1 MGISAG
7 ETKFPRWDM
16 PRSCN
21 TLVARIVVFYMLSII
36 MITILVPHNDPLLLG
51 TSTVAASPF
60 VIAMT
65 RAGIKVL
72 PDIVNVIILIGLCAI
87 GSESLFI
94 SSRVM
99 TAMARMKLMPQVLG
113 RVDKKGRPYVSL
125 IVTALSATACTYI
138 NCANTGAIIFTWFSS
153 ISSTVYFLA
162 WMTISVSNWQMH
174 RAIKAQNDP
183 AWQLKWAFKNKF
195 GPTASIYLFVTS
207 FLVLFATGYVS
218 LYPIGGKKSV
228 ENFFQTFLAPP
239 LFVVLYFGYKIIFKT
254 KLVRPSEADLVSGRR
269 PLTEADIAMLDAYA
283 ALPLYKRALSYM
295 TISGDGGVVMHEKK
309 VSHAGSDV

>member
-7 ETKFPRWDM
+7 ESNFPRWDM

-21 TLVARIVVFYMLSII
+21 TLVGRIVVFYMLSIV
-36 MITILVPHNDPLLLG
+36 MITVLVPHNDPLLLG

-94 SSRVM
+94 SSRM
-99 TAMARMKLMPQVLG
+99 LTAMARMRMMPQYFG
-113 RVDKKGRPYVSL
+113 RIDSKGRPYVSL
-125 IVTALSATACTYI
+125 IITSLFATACTYI

-153 ISSTVYFLA
+153 IVSTVYFLA
-162 WMTISVSNWQMH
+162 WMVISVTNWQMH
-174 RAIKAQNDP
+174 RALKAQNDP
-183 AWQLKWAFKNKF
+183 AFQLKWAFQNRWY
-195 GPTASIYLFVTS
+195 PAASIYLFVTS
-207 FLVLFATGYVS
+207 TFVLCATAYVA
-218 LYPIGGKKSV
+218 LYPIGGEKSI

-239 LFVVLYFGYKIIFKT
+239 LFVFLYLGYKIVFRT
-254 KLVRPSEADLVSGRR
+254 KFVKPSEADLVSGRR
-269 PLTEADIAMLDAYA
+269 ALTEENIEFLDAYA
-283 ALPLYKRALSYM
+283 ALPLYKRILSYV
-295 TISGDGGVVMHEKK
+295 TISGDGGEVMPKK
-309 VSHAGSDV
+309 ITEERV

>member
-7 ETKFPRWDM
+7 ESNFPRWDM

-21 TLVARIVVFYMLSII
+21 TLVGRIVVFYMLSIV
-36 MITILVPHNDPLLLG
+36 MITVLVPHNDPLLLG

-60 VIAMT
+60 VISMT

-99 TAMARMKLMPQVLG
+99 TAMARMRMMPEICG

-125 IVTALSATACTYI
+125 TITCLCATACTYI

-153 ISSTVYFLA
+153 IVSTVYFLA
-162 WMTISVSNWQMH
+162 WLVISVTSWQMH
-174 RAIKAQNDP
+174 RALKAQNDP
-183 AWQLKWAFKNKF
+183 AFQLKWAFQNKWY
-195 GPTASIYLFVTS
+195 PAASIYLFTTS
-207 FLVLFATGYVS
+207 VFVLFATGYVA
-218 LYPIGGKKSV
+218 LYPIGGEKSV

-239 LFVVLYFGYKIIFKT
+239 LFVVLYLGYKIAFKT
-254 KLVRPSEADLVSGRR
+254 KFVKPSEADLVSGRR
-269 PLTEADIAMLDAYA
+269 MLTEENIAFLDAYA
-283 ALPLYKRALSYM
+283 ELPLYKRILSYV
-295 TISGDGGVVMHEKK
+295 TISGDAGIVMRGKTGTQEGV
-309 VSHAGSDV
+309 